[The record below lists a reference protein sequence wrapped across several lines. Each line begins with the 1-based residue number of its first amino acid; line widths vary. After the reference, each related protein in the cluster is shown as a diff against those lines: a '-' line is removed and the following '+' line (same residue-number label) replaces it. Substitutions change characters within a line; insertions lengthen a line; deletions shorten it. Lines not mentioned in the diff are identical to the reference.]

1 MTVPFFGTVE
11 NYILSQKDAFILHY
25 RAVVFASALFVSLI
39 IFPFPKA
46 TDFDIIILT

>member
-1 MTVPFFGTVE
+1 MTVSSHDTVE

-25 RAVVFASALFVSLI
+25 RATVFEYSLSVIPI

-46 TDFDIIILT
+46 TEFDIII